1 MFIQELFFNFKAD
14 FLPADV
20 RSELSR
26 FERKKAAK
34 QQQMG
39 DSQAPQAN
47 TPFTLPTIDEAYLKE
62 FSNEVEKM
70 KTNSEKFAIIFRDEL
85 KMCLPKDQ
93 PKLEMLNI
101 GKQSEVVKNK
111 MSEWQKVKDCFFSCS
126 PIDYANLRANG
137 RIYYFFLNVP

>member
-1 MFIQELFFNFKAD
+1 MKEFFFIQELFFNFKAD

-39 DSQAPQAN
+39 ASQAPQTN
-47 TPFTLPTIDEAYLKE
+47 TPFTLPAIDEAYLKD

-70 KTNSEKFAIIFRDEL
+70 KINSEKFATIFNDEL

-93 PKLEMLNI
+93 PRLEMLNI
-101 GKQSEVVKNK
+101 GEQSEVVKNK
-111 MSEWQKVKDCFFSCS
+111 MSEWQKVKDCFFLCS
-126 PIDYANLRANG
+126 PIDYANLRVG
-137 RIYYFFLNVP
+137 KG